1 MFQPVGIQYMG
12 ILKGAERKNLTRI
25 RIISSICLIEAIS
38 LWSIFGSSGLAA
50 ESDRPISWATP
61 IQMQGVGNFYK
72 VTDYLYRSEQP
83 TGEGM
88 KNLKEMGIKTIINLR
103 AFHSD
108 FDEIQKTGLL
118 DEELSVKTWHIED
131 EDVVRVLRIIRKRE
145 NGPFLM
151 HCWNGADR
159 LGVMC
164 AMFRIVEQGWTKDGA
179 IQEMVKGGYGF
190 HAVWGNI
197 IEYVK
202 NVDVERIRKEVEK
215 EELTHPAEMRSQAL
229 RQVFTP
235 PVR

>member
-1 MFQPVGIQYMG
+1 MLEPFGIEYMG
-12 ILKGAERKNLTRI
+12 ISKGAERRNLMSI
-25 RIISSICLIEAIS
+25 KIIFSISLIKAIS
-38 LWSIFGSSGLAA
+38 LLLIIGSSAQSA

-83 TGEGM
+83 TQEGM
-88 KNLKEMGIKTIINLR
+88 KNLKKMGIKTVINLR

-108 FDEIQKTGLL
+108 LDEIQKTGLL
-118 DEELSVKTWHIED
+118 NEELSVKTWHIED
-131 EDVVRVLRIIRKRE
+131 EDVIRVLRIIRKRE

-159 LGVMC
+159 VGVMC
-164 AMFRIVEQGWTKDGA
+164 AMFRIVEQGWTKDEA

-190 HAVWGNI
+190 HAAWRNI

-215 EELTHPAEMRSQAL
+215 
-229 RQVFTP
+229 V
-235 PVR
+235 